1 MKERFFRILYAF
13 KDTFLYVLMMEAI
26 SSWLYF
32 VNLEVDY
39 YNQYYIL
46 IQSLVHCM
54 LILFFVYITKNR
66 RFRFLLDFFSVKWS
80 LVAAVLGIV
89 FVFVQIPLSNF
100 YNVITGDSLQLTYEF
115 NGYGAFFKLSV
126 LSVAFF
132 VPLYEELFFRSYIQ
146 DYLQEKITANRAM
159 FLSAVLFALIHL
171 PFNNLFLSY
180 SNEGFYLTYIAFFG
194 GLISA
199 FLYKNTK
206 SVLISIIFHV
216 FWNITAVIV

>member
-1 MKERFFRILYAF
+1 
-13 KDTFLYVLMMEAI
+13 MMEAI

-32 VNLEVDY
+32 VNLEIDY

-66 RFRFLLDFFSVKWS
+66 RFRFLLDFFSVKRS
-80 LVAAVLGIV
+80 LLAAVLGVV

-100 YNVITGDSLQLTYEF
+100 YNVITGDSLQLIYDFKGYESL
-115 NGYGAFFKLSV
+115 FKFSV
-126 LSVAFF
+126 LSVVFF

-146 DYLQEKITANRAM
+146 DYLQEKLTANKAM

-216 FWNITAVIV
+216 FWNITAIIV